1 MVGLSLAES
10 VAIVGHLPASP
21 RQCLGVRGIS
31 KYFGDFAANRDV
43 TLSVDKGEIHALL
56 GENGAGKS
64 TLVKMIYGILK
75 PDSGSMELLAN
86 PYFPDSPGDAKHS
99 GVGMVFQHFA
109 VFDALTVLENIA
121 LGLEGRLPDET
132 LAGEIAEVCGRYRL
146 HVELNRRVHDLGAG
160 ERQRVEIIR
169 MLMQDPRLLI
179 LDEPTSVLTPQE
191 TEQLFTTL
199 DRLSDEGR
207 SIIYISHKLDEV
219 RTLCD
224 RATLMRAG
232 EVVDVVDPRQESS
245 RSLGEKMIGERLTET
260 KRSKGAFTGQE
271 KPRLTVRVGDVYPE
285 STRNIVLNDVY
296 LSVAPGSILGI
307 SGVSGN
313 GQDILFDLLSG
324 ELTLPNPD
332 SIVLDGE
339 PIAHLGVEH
348 RRLRGL
354 LGAPEN
360 RLDHAAI
367 PELTLWENVI
377 LTARHTRGILT
388 DDYFISSTSAKAF
401 ADEVINTFDVRTQS
415 VDAKASSLSGGNLQ
429 KFLIGREL
437 LGQPKVFVVSNPTWG
452 VDAKAQLFIH
462 QMLMK
467 MADQGAS
474 IILVSQDID
483 ELLSVTDRICA
494 ICHGRLSRTF
504 PTGEMTS
511 DHLGALMLGQEID
524 T

>member
-1 MVGLSLAES
+1 MTES
-10 VAIVGHLPASP
+10 VAIAERLSASSK
-21 RQCLGVRGIS
+21 QCLGVRGLS

-43 TLSVDKGEIHALL
+43 SLSVDAGEIHALL

-75 PDSGSMELLAN
+75 PDAGAMELFAN
-86 PYFPDSPGDAKHS
+86 PYAPDSPGEAKHS

-109 VFDALTVLENIA
+109 VFEALTVLENIA
-121 LGLEGRLPDET
+121 LGLEGRFPDEI
-132 LAGEIAEVCGRYRL
+132 LAAEISDVCDRYRL
-146 HVELNRRVHDLGAG
+146 HVELNRRIHDLGAG
-160 ERQRVEIIR
+160 ERQRVEIVR
-169 MLMQDPRLLI
+169 VLMQDPRLLI

-191 TEQLFTTL
+191 TDQLFTTL

-219 RTLCD
+219 RALCD

-232 EVVDVVDPRQESS
+232 QVVDVVDPRQESS
-245 RSLGEKMIGERLTET
+245 RSLGEKMIGERLNET
-260 KRSKGAFTGQE
+260 KRSKGSGAEEQ
-271 KPRLTVRVGDVYPE
+271 KARLTVRVGDVYPE
-285 STRNIVLNDVY
+285 STRNIVLKDVY

-313 GQDILFDLLSG
+313 GQDTLFDLLSG

-332 SIVLDGE
+332 SMVLDGE
-339 PIAHLGVEH
+339 PIAHLGVEQ

-360 RLDHAAI
+360 RLGHAAI
-367 PELTLWENVI
+367 PELTLWENLI
-377 LTARHTRGILT
+377 LTARHTRGILKN
-388 DDYFISSTSAKAF
+388 DYLISSTSAKSF
-401 ADEVINTFDVRTQS
+401 ADEVITTFDVRTSS
-415 VDAKASSLSGGNLQ
+415 VNAKASSLSGGNLQ

-452 VDAKAQLFIH
+452 VDAKAQIFIH

-467 MADQGAS
+467 MADEGAS
-474 IILVSQDID
+474 IILISQDID

-494 ICHGRLSRTF
+494 ICHGKLSRSFHTE
-504 PTGEMTS
+504 EMTPQ
-511 DHLGALMLGQEID
+511 HLGALMLGQEID
-524 T
+524 P

>member
-1 MVGLSLAES
+1 M
-10 VAIVGHLPASP
+10 
-21 RQCLGVRGIS
+21 
-31 KYFGDFAANRDV
+31 
-43 TLSVDKGEIHALL
+43 
-56 GENGAGKS
+56 
-64 TLVKMIYGILK
+64 
-75 PDSGSMELLAN
+75 
-86 PYFPDSPGDAKHS
+86 
-99 GVGMVFQHFA
+99 
-109 VFDALTVLENIA
+109 
-121 LGLEGRLPDET
+121 
-132 LAGEIAEVCGRYRL
+132 
-146 HVELNRRVHDLGAG
+146 
-160 ERQRVEIIR
+160 
-169 MLMQDPRLLI
+169 
-179 LDEPTSVLTPQE
+179 
-191 TEQLFTTL
+191 
-199 DRLSDEGR
+199 
-207 SIIYISHKLDEV
+207 
-219 RTLCD
+219 
-224 RATLMRAG
+224 
-232 EVVDVVDPRQESS
+232 
-245 RSLGEKMIGERLTET
+245 
-260 KRSKGAFTGQE
+260 
-271 KPRLTVRVGDVYPE
+271 
-285 STRNIVLNDVY
+285 LNDVY

-339 PIAHLGVEH
+339 PIAHLGVEQ
-348 RRLRGL
+348 RRLKGL

-388 DDYFISSTSAKAF
+388 DDYFISNTSAKAF

-474 IILVSQDID
+474 IILS
-483 ELLSVTDRICA
+483 
-494 ICHGRLSRTF
+494 
-504 PTGEMTS
+504 
-511 DHLGALMLGQEID
+511 
-524 T
+524 

>member
-1 MVGLSLAES
+1 MTES
-10 VAIVGHLPASP
+10 VAIAERLSASSK
-21 RQCLGVRGIS
+21 QCLGVRGLS

-43 TLSVDKGEIHALL
+43 TLSVDAGEIHALL

-75 PDSGSMELLAN
+75 PDSGSMELLTN
-86 PYFPDSPGDAKHS
+86 PYSPDSPSDAKHS

-121 LGLEGRLPDET
+121 LGLEGRFPDET
-132 LAGEIAEVCGRYRL
+132 LAAEIAEVCERYRL

-169 MLMQDPRLLI
+169 VLMQDPRLLI

-219 RTLCD
+219 RALCD

-232 EVVDVVDPRQESS
+232 QVVDVVDPRQEST
-245 RSLGEKMIGERLTET
+245 RSLGEKMIGERLNET
-260 KRSKGAFTGQE
+260 KRSKAPNAE
-271 KPRLTVRVGDVYPE
+271 KQKVRLTVRVGDVYPE
-285 STRNIVLNDVY
+285 STRNVVLNDVY

-313 GQDILFDLLSG
+313 GQDTLFDVLSG

-332 SIVLDGE
+332 SMVLDGE
-339 PIAHLGVEH
+339 PIAHLGVEQ

-360 RLDHAAI
+360 RLGHAAI
-367 PELTLWENVI
+367 PDLTLWENVI
-377 LTARHTRGILT
+377 LTARHTRGILKNEHL
-388 DDYFISSTSAKAF
+388 ISGTSAKAF
-401 ADEVINTFDVRTQS
+401 ADEVISTFDVRTQS
-415 VDAKASSLSGGNLQ
+415 VNAKASSLSGGNLQ

-437 LGQPKVFVVSNPTWG
+437 LGQPKVFIVSNPTWG

-462 QMLMK
+462 QMIMK
-467 MADQGAS
+467 MADEGAS
-474 IILVSQDID
+474 VILISQDID

-494 ICHGRLSRTF
+494 ICHGKLSRTF
-504 PTGEMTS
+504 PTDEMTPE
-511 DHLGALMLGQEID
+511 HLGALMLGQEID
-524 T
+524 S

>member
-1 MVGLSLAES
+1 MNLSES
-10 VAIVGHLPASP
+10 VAIAERLLASSK
-21 RQCLGVRGIS
+21 RCLGVRGLT
-31 KYFGDFAANRDV
+31 KYFGDFAANTDV
-43 TLSVDKGEIHALL
+43 TLSVDQGEIHALL

-75 PDSGSMELLAN
+75 PDVGSMELNAC
-86 PYFPDSPGDAKHS
+86 PYTPNTPGDAKHS

-121 LGLEGRLPDET
+121 LGLEGRLPDVA
-132 LAGEIAEVCGRYRL
+132 LADEITAVCERYRL
-146 HVELNRRVHDLGAG
+146 HLELNRRVSDLSAG

-169 MLMQDPRLLI
+169 ALMQDPRLLI
-179 LDEPTSVLTPQE
+179 LDEPTSVLTQQE

-219 RTLCD
+219 RALCD

-232 EVVDVVDPRQESS
+232 RVVDVVDPRQEST
-245 RSLGEKMIGERLTET
+245 RSLGEKMIGERLNET
-260 KRSKGAFTGQE
+260 KRTKLPVTE
-271 KPRLTVRVGDVYPE
+271 KLKARLTVRVGEVYPE
-285 STRNIVLNDVY
+285 SSRSVVLRDIY

-313 GQDILFDLLSG
+313 GQDTLFDVLSG
-324 ELTLPNPD
+324 ELILPNPD
-332 SIVLDGE
+332 SLVLDGE
-339 PIAHLGVEH
+339 PIAHLGIEQ
-348 RRLRGL
+348 RRRRRM

-360 RLDHAAI
+360 RLGHAAV
-367 PELTLWENVI
+367 PDLTLWENVI
-377 LTARHTRGILT
+377 LTARQTRGILKNE
-388 DDYFISSTSAKAF
+388 YLISGTAAKAF
-401 ADEVINTFDVRTQS
+401 AQEVIQTFDVRTTS
-415 VDAKASSLSGGNLQ
+415 VNAKASSLSGGNLQ

-437 LGQPKVFVVSNPTWG
+437 LGQPRVLIVSNPTWG

-462 QMLMK
+462 QILMDI
-467 MADQGAS
+467 ADQGAS
-474 IILVSQDID
+474 IILLSQDID

-504 PTGEMTS
+504 ATEDMTPE
-511 DHLGALMLGQEID
+511 HLGALMLGQEIEA
-524 T
+524 

>member
-1 MVGLSLAES
+1 LTES
-10 VAIVGHLPASP
+10 VAIAERLSASSK
-21 RQCLGVRGIS
+21 QCLGVRGLS

-43 TLSVDKGEIHALL
+43 TLSVDAGEIHALL

-75 PDSGSMELLAN
+75 PDSGSMELLTH
-86 PYFPDSPGDAKHS
+86 PYSPDSPSQAKHS

-121 LGLEGRLPDET
+121 LGLEGRFPDET
-132 LAGEIAEVCGRYRL
+132 LAAEISEICDRYRL

-169 MLMQDPRLLI
+169 VLMQDPRLLI

-219 RTLCD
+219 RALCD

-232 EVVDVVDPRQESS
+232 QVVDVVDPRQEST
-245 RSLGEKMIGERLTET
+245 RSLGEKMIGERLNET
-260 KRSKGAFTGQE
+260 KRSNLSNAE
-271 KPRLTVRVGDVYPE
+271 KQKARLTVRVGDVYPE
-285 STRNIVLNDVY
+285 STRNVVLNDVY

-313 GQDILFDLLSG
+313 GQDTLFNVLSG

-332 SIVLDGE
+332 SMVLDGE
-339 PIAHLGVEH
+339 PIAHLGVEQ

-360 RLDHAAI
+360 RLGHAAI
-367 PELTLWENVI
+367 PELTLWENLI
-377 LTARHTRGILT
+377 LTARHTRGILKN
-388 DDYFISSTSAKAF
+388 DYLISGASAKAF
-401 ADEVINTFDVRTQS
+401 ADEVISTFDVRTPS
-415 VDAKASSLSGGNLQ
+415 VNAKASSLSGGNLQ

-462 QMLMK
+462 QMIMK
-467 MADQGAS
+467 MADEGAS
-474 IILVSQDID
+474 VILISQDID

-494 ICHGRLSRTF
+494 ICHGKLSRTF
-504 PTGEMTS
+504 PTEEMTPE
-511 DHLGALMLGQEID
+511 HLGALMLGQEID
-524 T
+524 S

>member
-1 MVGLSLAES
+1 LNLTES
-10 VAIVGHLPASP
+10 VAIAERLSASSK
-21 RQCLGVRGIS
+21 QCLGVRGLS

-43 TLSVDKGEIHALL
+43 TLSVDAGEIHALL

-75 PDSGSMELLAN
+75 PDSGSMELLTN
-86 PYFPDSPGDAKHS
+86 PYSPDSPSHAKRA

-121 LGLEGRLPDET
+121 LGLEGRFPDET
-132 LAGEIAEVCGRYRL
+132 LAAEISEICDRYRL

-169 MLMQDPRLLI
+169 VLMQDPRLLI

-219 RTLCD
+219 RALCD

-232 EVVDVVDPRQESS
+232 QVVDVVDPRQEST
-245 RSLGEKMIGERLTET
+245 RSLGEKMIGERLNET
-260 KRSKGAFTGQE
+260 KRSRASNAE
-271 KPRLTVRVGDVYPE
+271 KQKARLTVRVGDVYPE
-285 STRNIVLNDVY
+285 STRNVVLNDVY

-313 GQDILFDLLSG
+313 GQDTLFDVLSG

-339 PIAHLGVEH
+339 PIAHLGVEQ

-360 RLDHAAI
+360 RLGHAAI

-377 LTARHTRGILT
+377 LTARHTRGILKNEHL
-388 DDYFISSTSAKAF
+388 ISGTSAKAF
-401 ADEVINTFDVRTQS
+401 ADEVISTFDVRTPS
-415 VDAKASSLSGGNLQ
+415 VNAKASSLSGGNLQ

-437 LGQPKVFVVSNPTWG
+437 LGQPKVFIVSNPTWG

-462 QMLMK
+462 QMIMK
-467 MADQGAS
+467 MADEGAS
-474 IILVSQDID
+474 IILISQDID

-494 ICHGRLSRTF
+494 ICHGKLSRTF
-504 PTGEMTS
+504 PTEEMTPE
-511 DHLGALMLGQEID
+511 HLGALMLGQEID
-524 T
+524 S

>member
-1 MVGLSLAES
+1 LTES
-10 VAIVGHLPASP
+10 VAIAERLSASSK
-21 RQCLGVRGIS
+21 QCLGVRGLS
-31 KYFGDFAANRDV
+31 KFFGDFAANRDV
-43 TLSVDKGEIHALL
+43 TLSVDAGEIHALL

-75 PDSGSMELLAN
+75 PDAGAMELFAN
-86 PYFPDSPGDAKHS
+86 PYAPDSPGEAKHS

-109 VFDALTVLENIA
+109 VFEALTVLENIA
-121 LGLEGRLPDET
+121 LGLEGRIPDEI
-132 LAGEIAEVCGRYRL
+132 LAAEISDVCDRYRL
-146 HVELNRRVHDLGAG
+146 HVELNRRIHDLGAG
-160 ERQRVEIIR
+160 ERQRVEIVR
-169 MLMQDPRLLI
+169 VLMQDPRLLI

-191 TEQLFTTL
+191 TDQLFTTL

-219 RTLCD
+219 RALCD

-232 EVVDVVDPRQESS
+232 QVVDVVDPRQESS
-245 RSLGEKMIGERLTET
+245 RSLGEKMIGERLNET
-260 KRSKGAFTGQE
+260 KRSKGSGAE
-271 KPRLTVRVGDVYPE
+271 KQKARLTVRVGDVYPE
-285 STRNIVLNDVY
+285 STRNIVLKDVY

-313 GQDILFDLLSG
+313 GQDTLFDLLSG

-332 SIVLDGE
+332 SMVLDGE
-339 PIAHLGVEH
+339 PIAHLGVEQ

-360 RLDHAAI
+360 RLGHAAI
-367 PELTLWENVI
+367 PELTLWENLI
-377 LTARHTRGILT
+377 LTARHTRGILKN
-388 DDYFISSTSAKAF
+388 DYLISSTSAKSF
-401 ADEVINTFDVRTQS
+401 ADEVITTFDVRTSS
-415 VDAKASSLSGGNLQ
+415 VNAKASSLSGGNLQ

-452 VDAKAQLFIH
+452 VDAKAQIFIH

-467 MADQGAS
+467 MADEGAS
-474 IILVSQDID
+474 IILISQDID

-494 ICHGRLSRTF
+494 ICHGKLSRSF
-504 PTGEMTS
+504 PTEEMTPQL
-511 DHLGALMLGQEID
+511 LGALMLGQEID
-524 T
+524 P

>member
-1 MVGLSLAES
+1 MTES
-10 VAIVGHLPASP
+10 VAIAERLSASSK
-21 RQCLGVRGIS
+21 QCLGVRGLS

-43 TLSVDKGEIHALL
+43 SLSVDAGEIHALL

-75 PDSGSMELLAN
+75 PDAGAMELFAN
-86 PYFPDSPGDAKHS
+86 PYAPDSPGEAKHS

-109 VFDALTVLENIA
+109 VFEALTVLENIA
-121 LGLEGRLPDET
+121 LGLEGRFPDEI
-132 LAGEIAEVCGRYRL
+132 LAAEISDVCDRYRL
-146 HVELNRRVHDLGAG
+146 HVELNRRIHDLGAG
-160 ERQRVEIIR
+160 ERQRVEIVR
-169 MLMQDPRLLI
+169 VLMQDPRLLI

-191 TEQLFTTL
+191 TDQLFTTL

-219 RTLCD
+219 RALCD

-232 EVVDVVDPRQESS
+232 QVVDVVDPRQESS
-245 RSLGEKMIGERLTET
+245 RSLGEKMIGERLNET
-260 KRSKGAFTGQE
+260 KRSKGSGVE
-271 KPRLTVRVGDVYPE
+271 KQKARLTVRVGDVYPE
-285 STRNIVLNDVY
+285 STRNIVLKDVY

-313 GQDILFDLLSG
+313 GQDTLFDLLSG

-332 SIVLDGE
+332 SMVLDGE
-339 PIAHLGVEH
+339 PIAHLGVEQ

-360 RLDHAAI
+360 RLGHAAI
-367 PELTLWENVI
+367 PELTLWENLI
-377 LTARHTRGILT
+377 LTARHTRGILKN
-388 DDYFISSTSAKAF
+388 DYLISSTSAKSF
-401 ADEVINTFDVRTQS
+401 ADEVITTFDVRTSS
-415 VDAKASSLSGGNLQ
+415 VNAKASSLSGGNLQ

-452 VDAKAQLFIH
+452 VDAKAQIFIH

-467 MADQGAS
+467 MADEGAS
-474 IILVSQDID
+474 IILISQDID

-494 ICHGRLSRTF
+494 ICHGKLSRSF
-504 PTGEMTS
+504 PTEEMTPQ
-511 DHLGALMLGQEID
+511 HLGALMLGQEID
-524 T
+524 P